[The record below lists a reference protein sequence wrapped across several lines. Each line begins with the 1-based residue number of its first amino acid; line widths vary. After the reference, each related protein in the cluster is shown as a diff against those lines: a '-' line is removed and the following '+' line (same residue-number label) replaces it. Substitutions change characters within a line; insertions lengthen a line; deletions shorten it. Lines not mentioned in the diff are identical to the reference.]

1 MCGIFGW
8 IVSENAKIAKKHYIK
23 GVKEL
28 FLLSETR
35 GKEASGL
42 CFVNHQDVIVYKECI
57 RARKLIH
64 NDNFEQVLQHIREN
78 EYYMTIG
85 HARMV
90 TNGSDR
96 NDRNN
101 QPVVRNSLI
110 CIHNGIIVNDQEIWN
125 ANPKM
130 KREEEVDTEVFLA
143 LMEKNNYKEN
153 MEDALLKSLSEIQ
166 GSLSV
171 ALADK
176 ASEQLLLYTNVGSLY
191 IAHSRDCQMLLFA
204 SERYI
209 LEHMIQTKKLEQ
221 WFDVNSI
228 IQVRAREGYIVNC
241 RSCTLHKLF
250 ENDGTENSEQFSV
263 TRKYTI
269 LGNEG
274 GNISPHPKMMYEN
287 RLSQLEKL
295 LYVDENKIR
304 ELRRCS
310 KCLLPETFPGIS
322 FDEKGECSI
331 CRTYKKR
338 VVKGAEELKR
348 TLEKNQKVQSYYD
361 CIVPLSGGRDS
372 CYMLHYIVKELGMR
386 PVAYTYD
393 WGMVT
398 DLARRNIQRMCSA
411 LEVEHVLISADI
423 EKKRKNVQLNVNAW
437 LKHPSLATV
446 PLFMAG
452 DKQFFYYAQM
462 LKKQMKVDNIIFGMN
477 SLEETQFKVRFAG
490 MQETGKDGIH
500 YNLSTKNK
508 YSLFLRYG
516 KEFLKNP
523 AYINRS
529 LLDSFGGFLS
539 YYFLPKD
546 YIQLFD
552 FIPWNQKIVEDVIL
566 NQYNW
571 EKAAGNDETWR
582 IGDGTAPFYNYI
594 YYKMAGFTEFDTFK
608 SNQIREGIL
617 DRKTALESLE
627 ESNHVSVE
635 AFMWYCNT
643 IGIDPIETV
652 KIINRQKTL
661 YDVCLCGEKYE
672 K

>member
-8 IVSENAKIAKKHYIK
+8 IVSENANIAKKHYIK
-23 GVKEL
+23 GLKEL

-35 GKEASGL
+35 GKEASGM
-42 CFVNHQDVIVYKECI
+42 CFVNQQDVIVYKECI
-57 RARKLIH
+57 RARKLIQ
-64 NDNFEQVLQHIREN
+64 NDNFEKILQHIQEK

-96 NDRNN
+96 NNRNN
-101 QPVVRNSLI
+101 QPVVKNSLI
-110 CIHNGIIVNDQEIWN
+110 CIHNGIIVNDQEIWD
-125 ANPKM
+125 ANSGM

-153 MEDALLKSLSEIQ
+153 MEEALLKSLSEIK

-176 ASEQLLLYTNVGSLY
+176 ESEQLLLYTNVGSLY
-191 IAHSRDCQMLLFA
+191 IVCSRDSQMLLFA

-209 LEHMIQTKKLEQ
+209 LEHMIQGKKLEQ
-221 WFDVNSI
+221 WFNINCI
-228 IQVRAREGYIVNC
+228 IQVRAKEGYIINY
-241 RSCTLHKLF
+241 RSCTLWKLF
-250 ENDGTENSEQFSV
+250 ESEGIKKPNQSQV
-263 TRKYTI
+263 MRKYTV
-269 LGNEG
+269 LGNDEDDG
-274 GNISPHPKMMYEN
+274 LAQPKMIYEN
-287 RLSQLEKL
+287 RLGQLEKL
-295 LYVDENKIR
+295 LHVDEKKIR
-304 ELRRCS
+304 TLQRCS

-331 CRTYKKR
+331 CKTYKKKI
-338 VVKGAEELKR
+338 VKGTEELKKILR
-348 TLEKNQKVQSYYD
+348 KNQNAQSYYD

-372 CYMLHYIVKELGMR
+372 CYMLHYIVNELGLR

-411 LEVEHVLISADI
+411 LEVEHILISADI
-423 EKKRKNVQLNVNAW
+423 EKKRKNVQLNVSAW

-462 LKKQMKVDNIIFGMN
+462 LKKQMKVDNIVFGMN

-490 MQETGKDGIH
+490 MKETGKDGVH

-552 FIPWNQKIVEDVIL
+552 FVPWNQKTVEDVIL
-566 NQYNW
+566 NKYDW
-571 EKAAGNDETWR
+571 EKDAGTDETWR

-617 DRKTALESLE
+617 ERKSALDSLE

-635 AFMWYCNT
+635 AFMWYCDT
-643 IGIDPIETV
+643 IGIDAIEAV
-652 KIINRQKTL
+652 KIINTQKTL
-661 YDVCLCGEKYE
+661 YDI
-672 K
+672 